1 MGRTMQISDSVVIK
15 ADAQSIWEQVADPQQ
30 MPRWSPENTSARTQ
44 SPVRPLEVG
53 EDFEGSNRRGPATWL
68 TECVVIE
75 SEPGRR
81 FAFTVRRIGPR
92 SPVLQGSIA
101 TWSYEFEG
109 LGSATRVTETWTDD
123 RRKWPDWTAWLF
135 DRIVTRG
142 RSFADF
148 QRLNVHRT
156 LMAMKD
162 DFEAGR

>member
-1 MGRTMQISDSVVIK
+1 
-15 ADAQSIWEQVADPQQ
+15 
-30 MPRWSPENTSARTQ
+30 
-44 SPVRPLEVG
+44 
-53 EDFEGSNRRGPATWL
+53 
-68 TECVVIE
+68 
-75 SEPGRR
+75 
-81 FAFTVRRIGPR
+81 
-92 SPVLQGSIA
+92 
-101 TWSYEFEG
+101 
-109 LGSATRVTETWTDD
+109 VTETWTDD

>member
-15 ADAQSIWEQVADPQQ
+15 AAAQSIWEQVADPQQ
-30 MPRWSPENTSARTQ
+30 MPRWSPENTAARTQ
-44 SPVRPLEVG
+44 APARPLEVG
-53 EDFEGSNRRGPATWL
+53 EVFEGSNRRGPVTWV
-68 TECVVIE
+68 TESVVIE

-92 SPVLQGSIA
+92 SPVLQGSNA
-101 TWSYEFEG
+101 TWSYEFED

-123 RRKWPDWTAWLF
+123 RRKWPDWTAWVF

-142 RSFADF
+142 HSFADF

-162 DFEAGR
+162 DFEAEP

>member
-1 MGRTMQISDSVVIK
+1 MGRTMQISDSVVIR

-92 SPVLQGSIA
+92 SPVLQGSNA
-101 TWSYEFEG
+101 TWSYEFED

-123 RRKWPDWTAWLF
+123 RRKWPDWTAWVF

-142 RSFADF
+142 HSFADF